1 MHSNS
6 SKSGKPHI
14 LGVALV
20 CEIAISLWQGPFQN
34 NFSFTHYLLV
44 PCYFILRCP
53 FFLSFFFVIKVSV
66 QTFASRYPNET
77 VLTMLFDF
85 ANLACCFTRALSH
98 VCALHAVIICL
109 WP

>member
-53 FFLSFFFVIKVSV
+53 FFLSFFFLLSKYLCKHLLLDILTK
-66 QTFASRYPNET
+66 QCLQCCLTLPILLA
-77 VLTMLFDF
+77 VLLALCPTYVHYML
-85 ANLACCFTRALSH
+85 L
-98 VCALHAVIICL
+98 
-109 WP
+109 

>member
-53 FFLSFFFVIKVSV
+53 FFLSFFLLSKYLCKHLLLDILTK
-66 QTFASRYPNET
+66 QCLQCCLTLPILLA
-77 VLTMLFDF
+77 VLLALCPTYVHYML
-85 ANLACCFTRALSH
+85 L
-98 VCALHAVIICL
+98 
-109 WP
+109 